1 MDVKCIMNTY
11 TKDGMSNT
19 ILKVESVP
27 FDHDKVR
34 IRMITPDNAPIS
46 AVVVGDEMIKAVE
59 RCMLDWRGH

>member
-11 TKDGMSNT
+11 TKDRISDT
-19 ILKVESVP
+19 LLEVESVP

-34 IRMITPDNAPIS
+34 IRMRTPDNAPIS